1 MPYGLQRNSRNL
13 KINKMEQELVFY
25 YSRGGVEYI
34 TPSYHL
40 AFTRTD
46 DSVRMAVADATFTL
60 EELEE
65 LLEA

>member
-1 MPYGLQRNSRNL
+1 
-13 KINKMEQELVFY
+13 MEQELVFY

-46 DSVRMAVADATFTL
+46 DSVRMAVAEATFTL